1 MSSVPP
7 NLNPGILL
15 VGHGTRD
22 ELGTREFF
30 QLSDLLQQRCQPV
43 AVEPSLLEFQSPT
56 IPEAWQ
62 KLTDQGVTHVH
73 VAPLLLFAAG
83 HAKQDIPEMV
93 LQCIQADPRNQAD
106 RRNQADSL
114 TMDQSR
120 PLSRH
125 PSILKLTT
133 QRIDEA
139 LRDSDADPNRTAVV
153 MVGRGSYDPCASA
166 DMRVLTEII
175 RHRMKLPNVVTAFYA
190 MAEPRLPAV
199 LRDVANTGNF
209 DRVLVYSHLLF
220 HGRLY
225 QAIVKQTN
233 EAAAEFPKID
243 FRCTDYLGANA
254 SVAEAIADRVLR
266 PETGCQPE

>member
-62 KLTDQGVTHVH
+62 KLTEQGVTHVH

-93 LQCIQADPRNQAD
+93 LRCKQKD
-106 RRNQADSL
+106 RL

-133 QRIDEA
+133 QRIEEA
-139 LRDSDADPNRTAVV
+139 LRNSGADPNRTAVV

-209 DRVLVYSHLLF
+209 DHVLVYSHLLF

-225 QAIVKQTN
+225 QAIVKQTH
-233 EAAAEFPKID
+233 EAAVEFPKID

-254 SVAEAIADRVLR
+254 LVADAIADRVLR
-266 PETGCQPE
+266 PKVGGQPMCGIWTEVD